1 MDGVTAMDDTFEKRV
16 RAAAVAGWW
25 TLLIAA
31 GFLAFQW
38 IAYLLVI
45 STRPAWL
52 PSLWGP
58 DLGWQ
63 AVQNVWFWAM
73 AIFKLC
79 LWLLALIVLWL
90 TLWGRQLRNRAGRP
104 KEQTLLSQ
112 ANE

>member
-1 MDGVTAMDDTFEKRV
+1 MDGETAMDDTFEKRV

-63 AVQNVWFWAM
+63 AVECVVLGDGDLQALLVVTGIDCSLADLM
-73 AIFKLC
+73 GKAIEKPC
-79 LWLLALIVLWL
+79 
-90 TLWGRQLRNRAGRP
+90 G
-104 KEQTLLSQ
+104 
-112 ANE
+112 